1 MFVARDVPLDVG
13 YAAARPAAGKLVTSG
28 ALADASRAACPE
40 GLGSLIRVGPLGDL
54 PGAAKLVRISFLD
67 PADRQDGVR
76 VTPRWEATGLAGGLF
91 PVLDGD
97 FTLLPAGKDAAW
109 LALAGACLATLGR
122 LGASLDRAVL
132 HRAADATVR
141 ALLRTVADA
150 VASPDVAP
158 ARPGGRSSAG
168 CLPPASRGAGLVMTA
183 LRRLAVVRRPELLA
197 ERGVPAIG

>member
-1 MFVARDVPLDVG
+1 MCRSTSGMRL
-13 YAAARPAAGKLVTSG
+13 PAPRLVNLVTSG

-109 LALAGACLATLGR
+109 LALAGACRPTLGR
-122 LGASLDRAVL
+122 REPAWTAPSCTGPPTRRSAPCCAPSPTLSPAPTWLPRGQEADPR
-132 HRAADATVR
+132 RAA
-141 ALLRTVADA
+141 
-150 VASPDVAP
+150 SPRP
-158 ARPGGRSSAG
+158 AAEPGSS
-168 CLPPASRGAGLVMTA
+168 
-183 LRRLAVVRRPELLA
+183 
-197 ERGVPAIG
+197 